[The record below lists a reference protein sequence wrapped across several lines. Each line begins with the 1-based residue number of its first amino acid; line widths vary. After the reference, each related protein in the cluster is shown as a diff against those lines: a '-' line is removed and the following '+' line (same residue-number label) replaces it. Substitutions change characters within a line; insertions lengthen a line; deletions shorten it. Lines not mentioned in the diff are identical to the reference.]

1 MANIVINEISQ
12 NYTYNIGNNSFATV
26 ALPITSCWGPGYFDY
41 ASLGYEDRE
50 EYLEKVMWQHYPAT
64 QAGLESF
71 VAAYRGPASNYKLMK
86 DYSYQLAMTLLTA
99 GYDVLTCRVCPG
111 IMAGRYL
118 PVPDDTTQCIFVN
131 AKYPGTFGNNLLLR
145 INKVTNAAVP
155 YYNLIVYIVD
165 ASGVR
170 TAAENLIFR
179 LTDVEV
185 EDNIPVIGE
194 VESNFITLTLAS
206 LQGDPV
212 TGQDDQSEVGPISG
226 QLDNSETGPVTAI
239 TDASTP
245 GEGDLDP
252 RPNTPDSGD
261 SSSEYVLRILVGGSD
276 KFAPMSGSASA
287 ILESAKTFA
296 TERYLMSPNTTEYP
310 TFLTTDNGSAR
321 VLTAE
326 EAERVRNR
334 EWIFTQCMYVYDL
347 LQDKLAYNP
356 QRIISPGWDDQ
367 DYDQFGNSDN
377 WPNSADVSPFHIKL
391 MTVAYNSRC
400 ATSLIDI
407 PRSMPRKKVYNDS
420 MSTPGYAQKLGR
432 YIPTEGAGF
441 ESNGSL
447 YQTHSALFAPWGQ
460 YMYVG
465 MAKQSLASP
474 SFLALMIQRAMLLN
488 QALQYEWALP
498 TSRRQNLKI
507 GKMAYNVPKKYLDQW
522 QTLEGV
528 GVNVITAIPDLGTS
542 LWGNSTLYEVPP
554 ATYQALAN
562 LSTRY
567 LVNAIENVVY
577 KCGIAITF
585 RYNNAEAYSSFY
597 AGVTPLLDTMKNVGA
612 IDDYYVR
619 MAADIN
625 GLDQVNANTVV
636 GKIYLVVN
644 GVINDIIVDLI
655 ALPPGSD
662 LDQYRA

>member
-1 MANIVINEISQ
+1 MANIVINEISA

-41 ASLGYEDRE
+41 TSLGYDDRE
-50 EYLEKVMWQHYPAT
+50 EYLERVTWQHFPAT
-64 QAGLESF
+64 QAGLEAF
-71 VAAYRGPASNYKLMK
+71 VAAYRGPTSNYKLTK
-86 DYSYQLAMTLLTA
+86 DYSYQIAMTLLTA
-99 GYDVLTCRVCPG
+99 GYDVLTCRICPG
-111 IMAGRYL
+111 IVASRYL
-118 PVPDDTTQCIFVN
+118 PIPGEATKCILVN

-145 INKVTNAAVP
+145 INKVTNTTYP
-155 YYNLIVYIVD
+155 YYNLIVYVVD

-170 TAAENLIFR
+170 TAVENLVFR
-179 LTDVEV
+179 ITDVEI
-185 EDNIPVIGE
+185 EDNIPVIDE
-194 VESNFITLTLAS
+194 VESNFIHMTVAE
-206 LQGDPV
+206 V
-212 TGQDDQSEVGPISG
+212 TGNPLEGEDENGNVSTVVAQLGSG
-226 QLDNSETGPVTAI
+226 QTGVVYVVTDSAASNSV
-239 TDASTP
+239 
-245 GEGDLDP
+245 DLAP
-252 RPNTPDSGD
+252 NANTPDSGD
-261 SSSEYVLRILVGGSD
+261 SNSEYVLRMLMGGSD
-276 KFAPMSGSASA
+276 KFAPKTGTALEVLGSAKNYA
-287 ILESAKTFA
+287 M
-296 TERYLMSPNTTEYP
+296 ERYASTPNPTEYP
-310 TFLTTDNGSAR
+310 DFLVSDNGADRS
-321 VLTAE
+321 VSND

-334 EWIFTQCMYVYDL
+334 EWIFTQCMYAYEL
-347 LQDKLAYNP
+347 LQDKLSYNP
-356 QRIISPGWDDQ
+356 QRIISPWDDQ
-367 DYDQFGNSDN
+367 DYDQFGGSDM
-377 WPNSADVSPFHIKL
+377 WPDTADLSPMHIKL
-391 MTVAYNSRC
+391 MNVAYSSRC
-400 ATSLIDI
+400 ATSCIDI
-407 PRSMPRKKVYNDS
+407 PRSMPRTKVYNDS
-420 MSTPGYAQKLGR
+420 TSSPGYAQKLAR
-432 YIPTEGAGF
+432 YVPPEGSGF
-441 ESNGSL
+441 EINGSL
-447 YQTHSALFAPWGQ
+447 YHTHSALFAPWGQ

-465 MAKQSLASP
+465 MSKQCVASP

-498 TSRRQNLKI
+498 TTRRHNLRI
-507 GKMAYNVPKKYLDQW
+507 GKMAYTVPKKYLDQW

-528 GVNVITAIPDLGTS
+528 GVNVITTIPDLGTS

-585 RYNNAEAYSSFY
+585 RYNNAEAYSAFY
-597 AGVTPLLDTMKNVGA
+597 AGVTPILDTMKNVGA